1 MGMVANPQR
10 IASAFVVFVGPHGS
24 VCKYARE
31 RGVSRQWVY
40 REANW
45 VADTL
50 ENSRQ
55 RQQIADLQAEVQ
67 QWRHQCHALE
77 KSSAQAVLL
86 TEDKQAEFACV
97 GQAVGVTLSQCQQL
111 LQVLL
116 PKPPSVAKLGRWT
129 HAAGVKAGAILTVMD
144 KLARQQVR
152 EAAADEIYVKDP
164 VLMVVEPESLC
175 WTSGRLTDR
184 VDGANWAQ
192 EFGHLPNLEQVTR
205 DGGKALQCGVELAN
219 AARQEKGLEPF
230 VDQGDHFHAMFH
242 GGVGLRKAE
251 ALAGKTMAAV
261 EHAEKEVQQCQH
273 NAKSCTGAARRL
285 REAWKK
291 AEAAMD
297 EWIQLE
303 GVWEKTKTALPLFT
317 PQGTLNTCAQAAA
330 VLAET
335 LPQLPDHAFAK
346 TKKQLAKPEMLAYL
360 DRVQEKLQALP
371 YPEEVKQAAVEQ
383 EGLRRRPE
391 LLQGESAAAAARRG
405 VLLVCA
411 VLLHNAG
418 AGGQAAVAAVRDV
431 LRRAYRASSLVE
443 CINSVL
449 RMQQAQHRKMTQG
462 LLDLKRLHWN
472 CHTFRTGRRRGSN
485 PYQRL
490 GVPWPNDLHWWELLK
505 LTPEQLRQRLSTIK
519 KAP

>member
-24 VCKYARE
+24 VSGYARE

-55 RQQIADLQAEVQ
+55 RQHLADLEAQVRQLHQQCQALKES
-67 QWRHQCHALE
+67 L
-77 KSSAQAVLL
+77 AQAVCLG
-86 TEDKQAEFACV
+86 EDKQAELACV
-97 GQAVGVTLSQCQQL
+97 GQAIGVSLPHCRQL
-111 LQVLL
+111 LEVVMA
-116 PKPPSVAKLGRWT
+116 KPPSVAKLGRWT
-129 HAAGVKAGAILTVMD
+129 QAAGVKAGALLTVMD
-144 KLARQQVR
+144 KLTREQVR

-175 WTSGRLTDR
+175 WTSGRLADT
-184 VDGANWAQ
+184 VDGATWAQ
-192 EFGHLPNLEQVTR
+192 EFGQMPNLEQVTR
-205 DGGKALQCGVELAN
+205 DGGKPLKFGAELAN
-219 AARQEKGLEPF
+219 AARQEQGLEPF

-242 GGVGLRKAE
+242 GGVGIRRAQ
-251 ALAGKTMAAV
+251 ALASKTMAAV
-261 EHAEKEVQQCQH
+261 EQAEKELQQCKQ
-273 NAKSCTGAARRL
+273 NVKSCTGAAARL
-285 REAWKK
+285 RDAWKK

-297 EWIQLE
+297 EWIKLE
-303 GVWEKTKTALPLFT
+303 RIWEKTKTALPLFT
-317 PQGTLNTCAQAAA
+317 PAGALNTRAQAAA

-335 LPQLPDHAFAK
+335 LPQLPDNGFAK
-346 TKKQLAKPEMLAYL
+346 TKRQLEKPEMLAYL
-360 DRVQEKLQALP
+360 DRVQEKLKALP

-391 LLQGESAAAAARRG
+391 LSQGESAAAAARRG
-405 VLLVCA
+405 VLLACA

-418 AGGQAAVAAVRDV
+418 AAGQQAVAAVRDV
-431 LRRAYRASSLVE
+431 FRRAYRASSLVE

-449 RMQQAQHRKMTQG
+449 RMQQARHRKMTQG

-472 CHTFRTGRRRGSN
+472 CHTFRTGRRRGTS

-490 GVPWPNDLHWWELLK
+490 GVPWPKELRWWELLK
-505 LTPEQLRQRLSTIK
+505 LTPEQLQEKLSTIK
-519 KAP
+519 MAP